1 MDYKF
6 TEKME
11 NDLDLISNGK
21 LKRDKFVKTFWNNF
35 EPIKNNYEKIAEEN
49 PRNPSEYNFLK
60 DKYYLFFQ
68 DTMYKFGNR
77 KRI

>member
-35 EPIKNNYEKIAEEN
+35 EPIKITMKKLLKKIQETPVN
-49 PRNPSEYNFLK
+49 IIL
-60 DKYYLFFQ
+60 
-68 DTMYKFGNR
+68 
-77 KRI
+77 